1 MESYIGR
8 RVRSMSPMVNS
19 NSSWKSV
26 EDLPIGMEG
35 VVSFAQDTNDVMMV
49 DWDNG
54 SKLNLF
60 IHEDKWEFVEG
71 K

>member
-1 MESYIGR
+1 MQSYIGR
-8 RVRSMSPMVNS
+8 RVRLMSPMVNS
-19 NSSWKSV
+19 NSSWKPV

-35 VVSFAQDTNDVMMV
+35 VVSFVQDSVDVMMV
-49 DWDNG
+49 NWDNG